1 MAGKIIRCARCG
13 RRHRG
18 QTDWNAVYQH
28 GVVTHYLC
36 PDDQTPQDNAEAV
49 INEATGVRVGREVR
63 PGDPGYGE
71 SVIAHIVEV
80 ADEVIVEW
88 LGSIVA
94 SGEPAALDL
103 DELTDRTMARLRAT
117 LGEPTDP
124 SVRQTV
130 RNIVR
135 DLCQGRADGRHEE

>member
-1 MAGKIIRCARCG
+1 MRSSWSGLA
-13 RRHRG
+13 
-18 QTDWNAVYQH
+18 
-28 GVVTHYLC
+28 
-36 PDDQTPQDNAEAV
+36 PF
-49 INEATGVRVGREVR
+49 
-63 PGDPGYGE
+63 
-71 SVIAHIVEV
+71 
-80 ADEVIVEW
+80 
-88 LGSIVA
+88 VA